1 MEFMKGQDKRMVRAI
16 KSGKGKDRVEVDIPE
31 FVEPKK
37 EARVSKGGKKKSK
50 K

>member
-1 MEFMKGQDKRMVRAI
+1 MKGQDKRMVRAI
-16 KSGKGKDRVEVDIPE
+16 KSGKGKDQVEVDIPE

-37 EARVSKGGKKKSK
+37 EARVSKGRKKKSK